1 MPTYTMKLNTDI
13 LMLLRFTIDTTI
25 EIEKKVEKDGPQGG
39 MIIQKQFV
47 LCDDGFAHWRGFEG
61 KQSCH
66 AFG

>member
-1 MPTYTMKLNTDI
+1 
-13 LMLLRFTIDTTI
+13 MLLRFTIDTTI